1 MNSNARGKHIFLD
14 FTEFF
19 PNVSFEGHDMLVLMK
34 KAIES
39 SGAREV
45 HAHVEE
51 FDRVALPEE
60 LQNNGEHYGLKV
72 KGDSMIEAGIIDG
85 DTVIVKKT
93 SNVDSGQ
100 IAVVL
105 IDESH
110 VSAHCYSDRGLLA
123 IDAFTCGN
131 TDPTTIIT
139 QLKQALRILCPRI
152 VLMQEKSVDRFL
164 PPEA

>member
-19 PNVSFEGHDMLVLMK
+19 PNVSFDGHDMLILMK
-34 KAIES
+34 KAIEN

-45 HAHVEE
+45 HAHVEV
-51 FDRVALPEE
+51 FD
-60 LQNNGEHYGLKV
+60 G
-72 KGDSMIEAGIIDG
+72 
-85 DTVIVKKT
+85 TV
-93 SNVDSGQ
+93 SPPGFA
-100 IAVVL
+100 AVVL

-131 TDPTTIIT
+131 TDPVTIIT
-139 QLKQALRILCPRI
+139 QLKQALQVLCPTI
-152 VLMQEKSVDRFL
+152 VLMQEKSVNRFL

>member
-1 MNSNARGKHIFLD
+1 MNSSARGKHIFLD

-19 PNVSFEGHDMLVLMK
+19 PSVSFDGHEMLVLMK
-34 KAIES
+34 KAIEN

-45 HAHVEE
+45 HAHAEV
-51 FDRVALPEE
+51 FD
-60 LQNNGEHYGLKV
+60 G
-72 KGDSMIEAGIIDG
+72 
-85 DTVIVKKT
+85 TV
-93 SNVDSGQ
+93 SPPGFA
-100 IAVVL
+100 AVVL

-131 TDPTTIIT
+131 TDPSTIIT
-139 QLKQALRILCPRI
+139 QLKQALQVLCPTI

>member
-1 MNSNARGKHIFLD
+1 
-14 FTEFF
+14 
-19 PNVSFEGHDMLVLMK
+19 MK
-34 KAIES
+34 KAIEN

-45 HAHVEE
+45 HAHVEV
-51 FDRVALPEE
+51 FD
-60 LQNNGEHYGLKV
+60 G
-72 KGDSMIEAGIIDG
+72 
-85 DTVIVKKT
+85 TV
-93 SNVDSGQ
+93 SPPGFA
-100 IAVVL
+100 AVVL

-131 TDPTTIIT
+131 TDPATIIT
-139 QLKQALRILCPRI
+139 QLKQALQVLSPTI

>member
-19 PNVSFEGHDMLVLMK
+19 PNVSVDGHDMLLLMK
-34 KAIES
+34 KAIEN

-45 HAHVEE
+45 HAHVEV
-51 FDRVALPEE
+51 FD
-60 LQNNGEHYGLKV
+60 G
-72 KGDSMIEAGIIDG
+72 
-85 DTVIVKKT
+85 TV
-93 SNVDSGQ
+93 SPPGFA
-100 IAVVL
+100 AVVL

-131 TDPTTIIT
+131 TDPVTIIT
-139 QLKQALRILCPRI
+139 QLKQALQVLCPTI
-152 VLMQEKSVDRFL
+152 VLMQEKSVNRFL

>member
-14 FTEFF
+14 YTELF
-19 PNVSFEGHDMLVLMK
+19 PSVSIDRHEMLVLMK
-34 KAIES
+34 KAIEN

-45 HAHVEE
+45 HAHVEV
-51 FDRVALPEE
+51 FD
-60 LQNNGEHYGLKV
+60 G
-72 KGDSMIEAGIIDG
+72 
-85 DTVIVKKT
+85 TV
-93 SNVDSGQ
+93 SPPGFA
-100 IAVVL
+100 AVVL

-131 TDPTTIIT
+131 TDPATIIT
-139 QLKQALRILCPRI
+139 YLKQALQVLCPTI
-152 VLMQEKSVDRFL
+152 VLMQEKSVNRFL